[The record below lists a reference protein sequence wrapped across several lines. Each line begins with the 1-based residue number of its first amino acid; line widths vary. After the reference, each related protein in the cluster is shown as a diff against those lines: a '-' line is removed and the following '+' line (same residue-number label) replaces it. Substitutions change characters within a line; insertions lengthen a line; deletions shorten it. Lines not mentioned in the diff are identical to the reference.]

1 MNKVFTEVAELIEAL
16 FVVLL
21 VAIVTIVLIG
31 FAYQMY
37 IQNAFDNASLIE
49 QARMVVTGNTPD
61 NSVVMQA
68 LNILGIK

>member
-16 FVVLL
+16 FVALL

-37 IQNAFDNASLIE
+37 IQNAFDNAGLIE